1 MLEIERAMFV
11 RINQD
16 RAANGLGPLQYDEGL
31 AGIARG
37 HALDMRSFRFFDH
50 HSPNTGSLED
60 RLAAADFPTATA
72 RENLAEAFDLNLAQ
86 AGLLKSP
93 GHYANLMAT
102 DITHVGV
109 GVVRGGAA
117 DPRNQ
122 LFVQVFA
129 RPVPRETDAEA
140 KQRVLERITSGRQQL
155 GRVAPR
161 LEPTLESAAAALLE
175 DLDDEVSQASVRDVS
190 ESLLERLG
198 SYPRPLT
205 VIGRRM
211 VASSEYEPERILL
224 DQASVSLGLAA
235 QVKRDEDGGRFLKL
249 LILVS
254 S

>member
-1 MLEIERAMFV
+1 MFV

-16 RAANGLGPLQYDEGL
+16 RAANGLGPLQYDESL
-31 AGIARG
+31 AGIARA
-37 HALDMRSFRFFDH
+37 HALDMRNFRFFDH

-60 RLAAADFPTATA
+60 RLAAADFPTASA
-72 RENLAEAFDLNLAQ
+72 RENLAEAFDVNLAQ

-93 GHYANLMAT
+93 GHFANLMAT

-129 RPVPRETDAEA
+129 RPVPRETEAEA
-140 KQRVLERITSGRQQL
+140 KQRVLERITSARQQL
-155 GRVAPR
+155 GRAAPV
-161 LEPTLESAAAALLE
+161 LEPTLESAAASLIE
-175 DLDDEVSQASVRDVS
+175 ELDDDVSQASVRDVS

-198 SYPRPLT
+198 SFPRPLT

-211 VASSEYEPERILL
+211 VASSEYEPERVLV
-224 DQASVSLGLAA
+224 DQPNLALGLAA
-235 QVKRDEDGGRFLKL
+235 EVKRDEGGGRYLKL
-249 LILVS
+249 LLLVAS
-254 S
+254 